1 MHCQRL
7 YCFST
12 PNTKHEISPL
22 IHTDFP
28 VVFAHIAG
36 SPAMHAEV
44 LQTQNNRGVKLV
56 PSPVRDPARVQDYNP
71 AF

>member
-7 YCFST
+7 YCFLT
-12 PNTKHEISPL
+12 PNIKNEISPL

-28 VVFAHIAG
+28 VVVAHIAG

-44 LQTQNNRGVKLV
+44 LQPRNIRDVKLV
-56 PSPVRDPARVQDYNP
+56 SSAVRDLACVQDSNP
-71 AF
+71 AS